1 MISIR
6 QVAKLADVSPATV
19 SRVINGTANVNK
31 EKYERV
37 LKVMDET
44 GFKPNEV
51 ARSLFKKSAKLIGI
65 IVPNI
70 QNPFFNEMARVI
82 EREAYNSNYKIMLC
96 NSDNDLEKEKNYME
110 LLSRMNADGIILFSN
125 QQGKQVNTGTSHI
138 PIIVLD
144 REIEL
149 ANQITSITA
158 DNYKGG
164 RLAME
169 HLIACGCKNI
179 VCMKGIQTISSARNR
194 FEGYLSVCKEHGIA
208 PRYIDCRY
216 SYHEGL
222 EKTKELLEI
231 YPDVDGIIAC
241 NDMVAISAYKVL
253 TKAGYHVPKDIQLVG
268 FDNIDLSRLMTP
280 ELTTVAQPITRM
292 GEFTVKVLLDHIE
305 EKEIKKNYVFD
316 VELLERETTYKVMKY
331 KGEK

>member
-125 QQGKQVNTGTSHI
+125 Q
-138 PIIVLD
+138 
-144 REIEL
+144 
-149 ANQITSITA
+149 
-158 DNYKGG
+158 
-164 RLAME
+164 
-169 HLIACGCKNI
+169 
-179 VCMKGIQTISSARNR
+179 
-194 FEGYLSVCKEHGIA
+194 
-208 PRYIDCRY
+208 
-216 SYHEGL
+216 
-222 EKTKELLEI
+222 
-231 YPDVDGIIAC
+231 
-241 NDMVAISAYKVL
+241 
-253 TKAGYHVPKDIQLVG
+253 VG
-268 FDNIDLSRLMTP
+268 S
-280 ELTTVAQPITRM
+280 
-292 GEFTVKVLLDHIE
+292 
-305 EKEIKKNYVFD
+305 
-316 VELLERETTYKVMKY
+316 
-331 KGEK
+331 